1 MAKPKVQ
8 RLPIDSALE
17 QKSNFRAKSHTSRAS
32 AHCEQALCSVVCLLI
47 KNTRRHGSQCGK
59 ATLPTPDTTPSS
71 LFTRAELHQQT
82 ELQTQRKLI
91 APLSLDLEA

>member
-59 ATLPTPDTTPSS
+59 ATLPTPDTHTVLSVH
-71 LFTRAELHQQT
+71 LRRAASADGVADTKET
-82 ELQTQRKLI
+82 N
-91 APLSLDLEA
+91 